1 MLVTKTVTIRED
13 QEEWL
18 EKNYINLSKFVRAKL
33 DEEMV
38 KRARGEKGER
48 EREGGEKEGGD

>member
-33 DEEMV
+33 DEEMA
-38 KRARGEKGER
+38 KRAHEGREG
-48 EREGGEKEGGD
+48 EREGGEKEDGK

>member
-48 EREGGEKEGGD
+48 EREGGEKEGGK

>member
-1 MLVTKTVTIRED
+1 MAVVKTITIRED

-33 DEEMV
+33 DEEMA
-38 KRARGEKGER
+38 KRAREGWGER
-48 EREGGEKEGGD
+48 ERERREKEDGK

>member
-33 DEEMV
+33 DEEMA

>member
-1 MLVTKTVTIRED
+1 MLVTKTITIRED

-33 DEEMV
+33 DEEMA

-48 EREGGEKEGGD
+48 EGGEKEDGD